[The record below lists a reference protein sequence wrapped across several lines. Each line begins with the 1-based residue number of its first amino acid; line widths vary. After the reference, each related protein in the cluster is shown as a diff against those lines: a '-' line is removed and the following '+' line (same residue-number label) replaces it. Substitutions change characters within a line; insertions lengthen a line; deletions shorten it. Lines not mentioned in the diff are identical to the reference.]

1 MKVNVPTQWSDVS
14 LEQYQ
19 AISLLDKAAYSS
31 DLRFTSDV
39 IQILCDIN
47 NVQELPLNVV
57 GEISKHI
64 NFLGD
69 EVTKERLTSFKHN
82 GKSYEWIGNF
92 NEVTVGE
99 QLSIE
104 QTIDIEELTINESFD
119 VVCAVLLREDG
130 KPFDSNNFEENR
142 ELFRSFPVTKV
153 IGMILFF
160 FEWRAATYRNYGNLF
175 NSTKIDEDEYTEEEL
190 AIEAAIQKDSNVF
203 KWVAMVDKLSNSDIT
218 KQDEV
223 FKINYIQALNT
234 LSFWKHNDEQKQK
247 SK

>member
-104 QTIDIEELTINESFD
+104 QTIDIEELTINESFE

-160 FEWRAATYRNYGNLF
+160 LNGGQLHTEIMATYSIVPKSMKTNTPKRSSLLRRLF
-175 NSTKIDEDEYTEEEL
+175 KKIAT
-190 AIEAAIQKDSNVF
+190 F
-203 KWVAMVDKLSNSDIT
+203 
-218 KQDEV
+218 
-223 FKINYIQALNT
+223 LNGLRWWT
-234 LSFWKHNDEQKQK
+234 SYPIVI
-247 SK
+247 

>member
-1 MKVNVPTQWSDVS
+1 MKVNVPTQWTDVS

-19 AISLLDKAAYSS
+19 AISLLDKSSYTS
-31 DLRFTSDV
+31 DLRFTGDV

-160 FEWRAATYRNYGNLF
+160 LNGGQLHTEITATYSIVPK
-175 NSTKIDEDEYTEEEL
+175 STKTNTPKRSWL
-190 AIEAAIQKDSNVF
+190 LRRLF
-203 KWVAMVDKLSNSDIT
+203 KKIATFLSGLRWWTSYPI
-218 KQDEV
+218 V
-223 FKINYIQALNT
+223 I
-234 LSFWKHNDEQKQK
+234 
-247 SK
+247 